1 LNPGRDFWR
10 PDPRHVETIFTFPGV
25 GARLIPDDDMIWVL
39 YGTPDQRAVISRID
53 RARNTF
59 EDNVVSV
66 VFPGWVGRRAGVDIA
81 RAGVIWSS
89 DYFQGKVTAYDPAAS
104 RVLLTL
110 SVPKPLSIAVDD
122 QSVWVVGRDSP
133 AGSFL
138 QRYDVK
144 TGTMLLGVPIDPPG
158 SCCPIL
164 AYDAL
169 WVAFGR
175 YSLFGTLAES
185 SVLKVDPGSGLVVG
199 RIDANLRVDHL
210 LAADTSIWAGSG
222 RTLRR
227 MNPRT
232 MVIEATIPTAK
243 ATSLLADGD
252 SIWLASLDDEV
263 VQRTDLRTNRVAATY
278 FVGRF
283 PRDVVANKGT
293 VWVTAGVTRKALV
306 RLAP

>member
-1 LNPGRDFWR
+1 MERMK
-10 PDPRHVETIFTFPGV
+10 
-25 GARLIPDDDMIWVL
+25 A
-39 YGTPDQRAVISRID
+39 
-53 RARNTF
+53 ARNVAIVLAIAAAVYVVFGTGGGRGTRTF
-59 EDNVVSV
+59 ES
-66 VFPGWVGRRAGVDIA
+66 
-81 RAGVIWSS
+81 
-89 DYFQGKVTAYDPAAS
+89 
-104 RVLLTL
+104 
-110 SVPKPLSIAVDD
+110 
-122 QSVWVVGRDSP
+122 
-133 AGSFL
+133 
-138 QRYDVK
+138 
-144 TGTMLLGVPIDPPG
+144 
-158 SCCPIL
+158 
-164 AYDAL
+164 AL

-222 RTLRR
+222 RTLKR